1 MKLQQIGSAI
11 LVSLLSVVS
20 ANQVL
25 AQEVDES
32 NQWRF
37 TVIPTAWLTS
47 LSGEVSAR
55 GFTQSV
61 DVNFSDILE
70 DLNIT
75 LQGQVEASKG
85 KWTFFSALLYADLT
99 TNAGQVNGRVDS
111 ETLLIELGATYRVT
125 EWETGNLELLG
136 GGRYN
141 SLTVQFNSPIPV
153 LPAVDETRDWIDPFL
168 GFRSRFDLSDRIQFT
183 LRGDIGGFGVGSD
196 FTWNASGIVGYQ
208 LTPSLQFLTGYKA
221 LYQDFVDGGFEWDVT
236 YHGPILGVSFTF

>member
-1 MKLQQIGSAI
+1 MKLQQITAAI
-11 LVSLLSVVS
+11 LISLLSCLS
-20 ANQVL
+20 SHQAF
-25 AQEVDES
+25 AEEVDE
-32 NQWRF
+32 NNRWRYR
-37 TVIPTAWLTS
+37 VIPVAWLTS
-47 LSGEVSAR
+47 LSGEVTAR

-75 LQGQVEASKG
+75 FQGQVEASKG

-99 TNAGQVNGRVDS
+99 SDVDLVNGRVDS
-111 ETLLIELGATYRVT
+111 ETLLIELGTTYRVT
-125 EWETGNLELLG
+125 EWENGSLELLG
-136 GGRYN
+136 GGRYSN
-141 SLTVQFNSPIPV
+141 LTVNFNSPIPL
-153 LPAVDETRDWIDPFL
+153 LPAVDETRDWFDPFL

-236 YHGPILGVSFTF
+236 YHGPILGISFAF